1 MTEKTGIIHPPLRN
15 EFGTHMHRLK
25 FEIIT
30 VLEEVATQNKIVFA
44 MPDTWL
50 HRPVQLHF

>member
-25 FEIIT
+25 FEIVT